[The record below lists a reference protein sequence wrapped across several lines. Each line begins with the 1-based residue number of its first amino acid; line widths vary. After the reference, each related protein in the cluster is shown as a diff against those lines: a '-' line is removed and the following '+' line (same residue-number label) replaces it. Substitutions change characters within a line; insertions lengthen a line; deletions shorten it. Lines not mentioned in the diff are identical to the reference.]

1 MGYHKLVLVM
11 AIVLSC
17 GLAVTWPLVVT
28 EGATS
33 GSIEGVVQ
41 LQGRDDFTGVEVG
54 LDDWQQT
61 AHCLAD
67 GSFRFEGLSLGSQH
81 TIEAAMVGY
90 LTAQRSAIVEA
101 GNPTPLPVVLLLGGD
116 VCTEGSSDSRIDAAD
131 LALIGACFNTK
142 PPQHRQ
148 ADLNDDNIV
157 DIYDLVMAGAN
168 FGKTESP
175 WPDGI

>member
-67 GSFRFEGLSLGSQH
+67 GSFRFEGLSVGSQH

-90 LTAQRSAIVEA
+90 LTAQRSVIVGV
-101 GNPTPLPVVLLLGGD
+101 GNPAPVLLLGGD
-116 VCTEGSSDSRIDAAD
+116 VYIEGSSDGRIDAAD

-142 PPQHRQ
+142 SPQHSQ
-148 ADLNDDNIV
+148 TDLNNDNIV
-157 DIYDLVMAGAN
+157 DIYDLVMAGVN